1 MILQKTSGLIK
12 GIVAFLL
19 VTMSLFHIFFS
30 PKPQNI
36 IELKNE
42 YKKVIKKR
50 NNQQS
55 EYLESL
61 IKGEL
66 TKEAYYSKVKKL
78 LINSSSKVKN
88 INKEKHLINYKFS
101 FRGRSSFRLWIYMF
115 GLVTLGF
122 FFSCKSLYHD
132 IVNGSTFKFQ
142 LISLVGIVVSFFWLI
157 HLTFLTQKDF
167 SESKYIT
174 LIIICAALAT
184 AFTYYLMK
192 YYTYKDAII
201 LKLLSFLKRVKN
213 KHYKDMAVRAVYSE
227 ETGTTLATEKTTNE
241 AMEEFDKDLVTTIK
255 GL

>member
-1 MILQKTSGLIK
+1 
-12 GIVAFLL
+12 
-19 VTMSLFHIFFS
+19 MSLFHIFFKS
-30 PKPQNI
+30 KTKEQLLATKSYKI
-36 IELKNE
+36 KVKERDTYQLELINLLEKEEITKKEYVIKAKESFKYYKNE
-42 YKKVIKKR
+42 LLKISKYKKK
-50 NNQQS
+50 
-55 EYLESL
+55 L
-61 IKGEL
+61 
-66 TKEAYYSKVKKL
+66 AYQ
-78 LINSSSKVKN
+78 
-88 INKEKHLINYKFS
+88 HS
-101 FRGRSSFRLWIYMF
+101 FRGRANFRVWIYLF
-115 GLVTLGF
+115 GLVTLGL

-142 LISLVGIVVSFFWLI
+142 LISLAGIVVSFFWLI

-184 AFTYYLMK
+184 AFIYYLMK

-213 KHYKDMAVRAVYSE
+213 KHYKDMAVRAVYLE
-227 ETGTTLATEKTTNE
+227 ETGTPLATEKTTNE